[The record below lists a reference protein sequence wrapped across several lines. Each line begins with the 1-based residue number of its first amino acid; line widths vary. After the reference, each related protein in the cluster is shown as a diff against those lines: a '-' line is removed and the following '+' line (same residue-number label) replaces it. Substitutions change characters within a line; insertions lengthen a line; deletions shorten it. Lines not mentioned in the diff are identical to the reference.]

1 MIYFSFF
8 MKTIN
13 SYGIIG
19 FIFLIK
25 NIIKTKLF
33 YYNSRIIRFPIYV
46 RGKKNI
52 HFGKKFTAG
61 IHNRMEVL
69 SKNGYIIIGE
79 NVQINDF
86 NHIAAIESIVIGN
99 NTLIAS
105 KVFITDHNHGIY
117 SGKFQSDPNVSPV
130 DRPLTSAPVIIGCN
144 VWIGENVVI
153 LPGCIIGDGS
163 IIGAGSVVN
172 GMIPS
177 NSIAVGSPA
186 IVKKTYDKTKRSWVN
201 LK

>member
-1 MIYFSFF
+1 

-13 SYGIIG
+13 SYGIFG
-19 FIFLIK
+19 FAIIFI
-25 NIIKTKLF
+25 NIMKTKLF
-33 YYNSRIIRFPIYV
+33 YSNSRLIRFPIHV
-46 RGKKNI
+46 RGKKRI
-52 HFGKKFTAG
+52 IFGRRFTAG
-61 IHNRMEVL
+61 IHNRIEVL
-69 SKNGYIIIGE
+69 SRNGNIIIGE

-86 NHIAAIESIVIGN
+86 NHIAAIESIVIGK

-105 KVFITDHNHGIY
+105 KVFITDHNHGTY
-117 SGKFQSDPNVSPV
+117 SGPFQSDPDTIPA

-172 GMIPS
+172 GIIPK

-186 IVKKTYDKTKRSWVN
+186 IVKKTYDRTERSW